1 MKSQTGQ
8 VMDIQTF
15 SAGTMAEALAR
26 VKATIGADAV
36 IVHARTIQ
44 KRQWLGLRQRAVVEI
59 TAGRKPRR
67 PERERAVS
75 GSSSRAAGPALAP
88 VSGKSSVG
96 TSSPGRRESAGVTYD
111 RPAARQPLPGKLL
124 LEQPAGQTA
133 MMLGIAQE
141 MTDLKTLVKDLVS
154 HEKKRRL
161 PQVPEDLFEHYMRL
175 IENHVAEELA
185 GDMVR
190 TLQRD
195 LKPTELAQAD
205 IVTARLAEQIEK
217 MIPVSG
223 PIKRTK
229 LVGPHVVALIG
240 PTGVGKTT
248 TVAKLAA
255 NLQLRQK
262 HKVGLITIDTYRI
275 AAIDQLRKYA
285 DILQSKLKVVGHP
298 EDMGEAVRS
307 MHDCEYILIDTA
319 GRSPNDMMKLN
330 ELRQFLTAASPDEV
344 HLVLSTT
351 ANQACVDL
359 AVQRFG
365 EVGVD
370 RIIFT
375 KLDEAARVGVVLNV
389 IRKVNKSLSYVTMG
403 QAVPDDIEVGMG
415 RDLARLILGGA
426 Q

>member
-1 MKSQTGQ
+1 
-8 VMDIQTF
+8 MDIQTF

-26 VKATIGADAV
+26 VKETIGADAV

-44 KRQWLGLRQRAVVEI
+44 KRRWLGLRRRSVVEI
-59 TAGRKPRR
+59 TAGRRPARR
-67 PERERAVS
+67 PERERAMAGS
-75 GSSSRAAGPALAP
+75 GSRGPGSAP
-88 VSGKSSVG
+88 VAAATKAPVVTSPSGA
-96 TSSPGRRESAGVTYD
+96 RRLPAGVTYE
-111 RPAARQPLPGKLL
+111 RSGTALARPGKLL

-133 MMLGIAQE
+133 IMMGLAQE
-141 MTDLKTLVKDLVS
+141 MTDLKTLVKDLVT
-154 HEKKRRL
+154 HEQRRRM

-175 IENHVAEELA
+175 VENHVAEELA

-190 TLQRD
+190 TLQRE
-195 LKPTELAQAD
+195 LKPTELAQPEL
-205 IVTARLAEQIEK
+205 VTARLAEQIEK

-229 LVGPHVVALIG
+229 MVGPHVVALIG

-255 NLQLRQK
+255 NLKLRQQ
-262 HKVGLITIDTYRI
+262 HSVGLITIDTYRI

-285 DILQSKLKVVGHP
+285 DILGSKLKVVGNS
-298 EDMGEAVRS
+298 EDMADAVRS

-319 GRSPNDMMKLN
+319 GRSPNDVMKLN
-330 ELRQFLTAASPDEV
+330 ELRQFLTAAQPDEV

-351 ANQACVDL
+351 ASQACVDL